1 MIYTIN
7 QRPKT
12 GNYSKVK
19 LTLAG
24 LVLVAVTAIAT
35 TPAFVFAQGGAKT
48 TVDVSA
54 CNNADTIVQYG
65 ASFPDG
71 TIKARSNPNFVITG
85 SSLCAAQF
93 TVRLVSITTAYA
105 YDFATNTYSL
115 ASTTGYPITEVS
127 KDITVKPGV
136 FKITNTLADKP
147 ADQVLQMRT
156 EVKMYMSSSFDASG
170 KLLPGAVQL
179 ATDTA
184 NWTQTNFVT
193 F

>member
-7 QRPKT
+7 KRTKAHDF
-12 GNYSKVK
+12 SRAK
-19 LTLAG
+19 LAVAG
-24 LVLVAVTAIAT
+24 LALVAVTAIAT
-35 TPAFVFAQGGAKT
+35 TPAFVFAQGGNKT
-48 TVDVSA
+48 TVDASA
-54 CNNADTIVQYG
+54 CNNASTIVQYG
-65 ASFPDG
+65 VSFPDG

-93 TVRLVSITTAYA
+93 TARLVSITIAYT
-105 YDFATNTYSL
+105 YDFATNTYKL
-115 ASTTGYPITEVS
+115 ASTPGYPITEVS

-156 EVKMYMSSSFDASG
+156 EVKMFASSSFDASG
-170 KLLPGAVQL
+170 KLLPDAVEL
-179 ATDTA
+179 ATGTA